1 MSHGVPGSN
10 RGPLLEQGH
19 PATTGAPV
27 GAGDVIFST
36 GELRQGLRQGLR
48 RKSPAGGA
56 SVLTLDP
63 GNGEDLVV
71 VHHLGERW

>member
-10 RGPLLEQGH
+10 RRPLLEQGP

-27 GAGDVIFST
+27 GAGDVIFFT

-56 SVLTLDP
+56 SVLTLLYSRP
-63 GNGEDLVV
+63 SSLLPLYV
-71 VHHLGERW
+71 